1 MPYPCLRWRFALTV
15 GRRCF
20 LIGSVPAVAT
30 IGVARWSSGRN
41 RKGIGK
47 EPSSSGRQ
55 GGMETSPFLLS
66 GRGRVTVA
74 LDAMGGDG
82 GVAVTVEGAVGAA
95 RDLGFSVVLV
105 GIEEDIVQELSRFDT
120 RGLDIRI
127 RHAPQVVEMWE
138 SPSVALRKKKDS
150 SIRVAVDLVREGE
163 AEAMVSAGNT
173 GAVMATGLIVLGPL
187 AGVERPAI
195 AAQVPTLGGYA
206 ILVDVGANVDCKP
219 RHLVQFA
226 IMGTVYARK
235 ILGNPNPRVGLLSIG
250 GEETKG
256 NELTKEAFRA
266 LEDVPGVD
274 FIGNVE
280 GVDVFNGKSDVVVCD
295 GFTGNI
301 ALKIGESAA
310 WTMLTLFKEELSRG
324 LIGKVSLLLLRGS
337 LQRFQRRIDYTE
349 YGGAPLLGLNG
360 VVVISHGRST
370 AKAIKNGVRVAGE
383 CVKNRVIDCIREGVA
398 QS

>member
-1 MPYPCLRWRFALTV
+1 
-15 GRRCF
+15 
-20 LIGSVPAVAT
+20 
-30 IGVARWSSGRN
+30 
-41 RKGIGK
+41 
-47 EPSSSGRQ
+47 
-55 GGMETSPFLLS
+55 MENTPLWLS
-66 GRGRVTVA
+66 HPGRVTVA

-82 GVAVTVEGAVGAA
+82 GVAVTVAGAVAA
-95 RDLGFSVVLV
+95 SRDVGHSVVLV
-105 GIEEDIVQELSRFDT
+105 GIEEEIVRELSQFDT

-127 RHAPQVVEMWE
+127 RHAPEVVEMDE

-163 AEAMVSAGNT
+163 ADAMVSAGNT
-173 GAVMATGLIVLGPL
+173 GAVMATGLVNLGPI

-235 ILGNPNPRVGLLSIG
+235 ILGKPGPRVGLLSIG
-250 GEETKG
+250 EEESKG

-266 LEDVPGVD
+266 LEDVGGVD

-280 GVDVFNGKSDVVVCD
+280 GVDVFNGKADVVVCD

-310 WTMLTLFKEELSRG
+310 WTVLTLFKEELTRG
-324 LIGKVSLLLLRGS
+324 VVGRAGLLLLRRS
-337 LQRFQRRIDYTE
+337 LERFQRRIDYTE
-349 YGGAPLLGLNG
+349 YGGAPLLGVNG
-360 VVVISHGRST
+360 VVVIGHGRST
-370 AKAIKNGVRVAGE
+370 AKAIKNGVRVAAE
-383 CVKNRVIDCIREGVA
+383 CVTNRVIESIREGIA

>member
-1 MPYPCLRWRFALTV
+1 
-15 GRRCF
+15 
-20 LIGSVPAVAT
+20 
-30 IGVARWSSGRN
+30 
-41 RKGIGK
+41 
-47 EPSSSGRQ
+47 
-55 GGMETSPFLLS
+55 MESTPFWLS
-66 GRGRVTVA
+66 HPGRVTVA

-82 GVAVTVEGAVGAA
+82 GVAVTVEGAVAAA
-95 RDLGFSVVLV
+95 RELGHSVVLV
-105 GIEEDIVQELSRFDT
+105 GVEEHVVRELSRFDT
-120 RGLDIRI
+120 GGLDIRV
-127 RHAPQVVEMWE
+127 RHAPEVVEMHE

-150 SIRVAVDLVREGE
+150 SIRVAVDLLKEGE
-163 AEAMVSAGNT
+163 ADAMVSAGNT
-173 GAVMATGLIVLGPL
+173 GAVMATGLVNLGPV

-195 AAQVPTLGGYA
+195 AAQVPTLGGFA

-235 ILGNPNPRVGLLSIG
+235 ILRRPAPRVGLLSIG
-250 GEETKG
+250 EEETKG

-280 GVDVFNGKSDVVVCD
+280 GVDVFNGKADVVVCD

-310 WTMLTLFKEELSRG
+310 WTVLTLFKEELTRG
-324 LIGKVSLLLLRGS
+324 LAGRVALLLLGRS
-337 LQRFQRRIDYTE
+337 LKHFQRRIDYTE
-349 YGGAPLLGLNG
+349 YGGAPLLGVNG
-360 VVVISHGRST
+360 VVVIGHGRST
-370 AKAIKNGVRVAGE
+370 AKAIKNGVRVAAE
-383 CVKNRVIDCIREGVA
+383 CVTNRVIEKIREGIA

>member
-1 MPYPCLRWRFALTV
+1 
-15 GRRCF
+15 
-20 LIGSVPAVAT
+20 
-30 IGVARWSSGRN
+30 
-41 RKGIGK
+41 
-47 EPSSSGRQ
+47 
-55 GGMETSPFLLS
+55 MENTPLWLS
-66 GRGRVTVA
+66 HPGRVTVA

-82 GVAVTVEGAVGAA
+82 GVAVTVAGAVAA
-95 RDLGFSVVLV
+95 SRDVGHSVVLV
-105 GIEEDIVQELSRFDT
+105 GIEEEIVRELSQFDT

-127 RHAPQVVEMWE
+127 RHAPEVVEMDE

-163 AEAMVSAGNT
+163 ADAMVSAGNT
-173 GAVMATGLIVLGPL
+173 GAVMATGLVNLGPI

-235 ILGNPNPRVGLLSIG
+235 ILGKSGPRVGLLSIG
-250 GEETKG
+250 EEESKG

-266 LEDVPGVD
+266 LEDVGGVD

-280 GVDVFNGKSDVVVCD
+280 GVDVFNGKADVVVCD

-310 WTMLTLFKEELSRG
+310 WTVLTLFKEELTRG
-324 LIGKVSLLLLRGS
+324 VVGRAGLLLLRRS
-337 LQRFQRRIDYTE
+337 LERFQRRIDYTE
-349 YGGAPLLGLNG
+349 YGGAPLLGVNG
-360 VVVISHGRST
+360 VVVIGHGRST
-370 AKAIKNGVRVAGE
+370 AKAIKNGVRVAAE
-383 CVKNRVIDCIREGVA
+383 CVTNRVIESIREGIA